1 MHAKSA
7 PVECIF
13 LILSA
18 PQLLSLLAETLPH
31 HTLENC
37 TLPDILR
44 QQMVLSMPSMGARIL
59 GYIIK
64 KINRGTPSILCTVP
78 YQETRKEGTG
88 TQFP

>member
-18 PQLLSLLAETLPH
+18 PQLLSFLAETLPH

-44 QQMVLSMPSMGARIL
+44 QQMVLSMPSMGP
-59 GYIIK
+59 GSSV
-64 KINRGTPSILCTVP
+64 T
-78 YQETRKEGTG
+78 
-88 TQFP
+88 